1 MKAFTVAVIGPDGAG
16 KTTVARRVERS
27 LSRPV
32 KYIYMGDNPDA
43 SNVLLPT
50 TRVLHAINRARGA
63 PPAGGPPD
71 RSRPSRPKGMMGRAW
86 RSMRS
91 MAGLAN
97 HLTEEWFRQTL
108 AWYHMARGRIVL
120 FDRHFYSDYYAHD
133 IVRGGRE
140 RSLSQRLHGFVLEHL
155 YPKPDL
161 VILLDAPTEVLW
173 ARKQEGT
180 FEAVARRR
188 EEYLQMG
195 EVFDDF
201 AVVDATKP
209 QEVVAQEISS
219 LILNR
224 CDEPKAR
231 SRRG

>member
-1 MKAFTVAVIGPDGAG
+1 
-16 KTTVARRVERS
+16 
-27 LSRPV
+27 
-32 KYIYMGDNPDA
+32 
-43 SNVLLPT
+43 
-50 TRVLHAINRARGA
+50 
-63 PPAGGPPD
+63 
-71 RSRPSRPKGMMGRAW
+71 
-86 RSMRS
+86 